1 MPLIIHGTIGTRDLD
16 LTVVTGANRSLLKRD
31 LFQDEVPRNP
41 GKYSARSQIGTEIRV
56 YGEVTLNTRLNN
68 ITCPHTYILA
78 DIVVDCILGS
88 DFLKQNH
95 ATLDIVDQKI
105 VLRADIPMIMT
116 ESSVPLMLGCTVT
129 EN

>member
-31 LFQDEVPRNP
+31 LFQDEDPQNP
-41 GKYSARSQIGTEIRV
+41 GKYSARSLIGTEIRI
-56 YGEVTLNTRLNN
+56 YGEVTLNTRLGG
-68 ITCPHTYILA
+68 ISFQHTYILA
-78 DIVVDCILGS
+78 DIVVDCILGT
-88 DFLKQNH
+88 DILNKYH
-95 ATLDIVDQKI
+95 ADLDIDNQRI
-105 VLRADIPMIMT
+105 VLHAEVPMIMT